1 MRIEH
6 NRVDFTIHG
15 SECFPVILEF
25 AVDIPGQN
33 AIRQYFHILGAFSP
47 RINFFPAL
55 NSPDHLSH
63 RPFIFTLRS
72 DHVRSSFGPVYHGWQ
87 RADKRSR
94 GYPARE
100 KAQPRQGRG
109 QGRGGVPWDG
119 TGHHFLEPR
128 LDAPWDGIFSPG
140 SARGSN
146 SSAASKEIQQ
156 EDRQIAARSSGNGAE
171 LSHKHIGQ
179 SKDHIG

>member
-87 RADKRSR
+87 R
-94 GYPARE
+94 
-100 KAQPRQGRG
+100 
-109 QGRGGVPWDG
+109 
-119 TGHHFLEPR
+119 
-128 LDAPWDGIFSPG
+128 DGIFSPG

>member
-1 MRIEH
+1 MY
-6 NRVDFTIHG
+6 V
-15 SECFPVILEF
+15 PPL
-25 AVDIPGQN
+25 GQY
-33 AIRQYFHILGAFSP
+33 IT
-47 RINFFPAL
+47 
-55 NSPDHLSH
+55 D
-63 RPFIFTLRS
+63 
-72 DHVRSSFGPVYHGWQ
+72 
-87 RADKRSR
+87 
-94 GYPARE
+94 
-100 KAQPRQGRG
+100 GRG
-109 QGRGGVPWDG
+109 RTSGAGVTRRVRKPRPVRGGGRKGGEFHGMGLVII
-119 TGHHFLEPR
+119 LEPR

>member
-109 QGRGGVPWDG
+109 AGKGVSSMGWDWSSFFGTALGCALGWYIFPRIGAWVKFKRGLKRNPAGRQANCRQKQRERGG
-119 TGHHFLEPR
+119 
-128 LDAPWDGIFSPG
+128 A
-140 SARGSN
+140 
-146 SSAASKEIQQ
+146 
-156 EDRQIAARSSGNGAE
+156 
-171 LSHKHIGQ
+171 
-179 SKDHIG
+179 

>member
-94 GYPARE
+94 GYPRVR
-100 KAQPRQGRG
+100 KPRPV
-109 QGRGGVPWDG
+109 RGGGRKGGEFHGMGLVIIFWNRAWMRLGMVYFPPDRRVGQIQARPQKKSSRKTGKLPPEAAG
-119 TGHHFLEPR
+119 TG
-128 LDAPWDGIFSPG
+128 
-140 SARGSN
+140 
-146 SSAASKEIQQ
+146 
-156 EDRQIAARSSGNGAE
+156 RSLAIST
-171 LSHKHIGQ
+171 
-179 SKDHIG
+179 